1 MKRKSFEDYV
11 KNLREVHKLCMEI
24 GKQYRDDVREDDH
37 FLVYSTDE
45 GMFASLGRLGAYRV
59 VVAIDFD
66 GSASECLYD
75 NFYYDLITDKYSF
88 PYDTLRD
95 C

>member
-1 MKRKSFEDYV
+1 MRKYSFDDYV

-24 GKQYRDDVREDDH
+24 AKQYRDDVREDDR

-45 GMFASLGRLGAYRV
+45 GMFASLGRLDAYRV
-59 VVAIDFD
+59 VVAIDCD
-66 GSASECLYD
+66 GSASEYLD
-75 NFYYDLITDKYSF
+75 ENFYHDLITDKCFF
-88 PYDTLRD
+88 PYDTLGD

>member
-1 MKRKSFEDYV
+1 MKKRSFEDYV

-37 FLVYSTDE
+37 FFVYSTDE
-45 GMFASLGRLGAYRV
+45 GMFASLGRVEAYRV
-59 VVAIDFD
+59 VVAIDCD
-66 GSASECLYD
+66 GSASEYLD
-75 NFYYDLITDKYSF
+75 ENFYHDLITDKYSF
-88 PYDTLRD
+88 PYEALRD